1 MKIAVGADVESLCSK
16 CGDVWH
22 VVVAMVGDKIAKVEC
37 KECHGLHR
45 YRDPK
50 GKQKPAAT
58 TARKRTTRT
67 KAAAVSAAVSYVEAD
82 PSKPVRD
89 YRTTCTFEAG
99 ERIAHVKFGEGVVQR
114 ETGPGKIEVL
124 FGTELKLLAQA
135 KPAATLGPAP
145 MRPLRPATDHE

>member
-1 MKIAVGADVESLCSK
+1 MTAAVGADVESLCSK

-50 GKQKPAAT
+50 GKQPAA
-58 TARKRTTRT
+58 ASAPRKRTTRA
-67 KAAAVSAAVSYVEAD
+67 KAAAAPTAVVVEAD
-82 PSKPVRD
+82 TSKPVRD
-89 YRTTCTFEAG
+89 YRTTARFEPG

-114 ETGPGKIEVL
+114 ETGPGKIEVQ
-124 FGTELKLLAQA
+124 FGHELKLLAQA
-135 KPAATLGPAP
+135 KPEATLGPP
-145 MRPLRPATDHE
+145 PRRVLRPVTEAE